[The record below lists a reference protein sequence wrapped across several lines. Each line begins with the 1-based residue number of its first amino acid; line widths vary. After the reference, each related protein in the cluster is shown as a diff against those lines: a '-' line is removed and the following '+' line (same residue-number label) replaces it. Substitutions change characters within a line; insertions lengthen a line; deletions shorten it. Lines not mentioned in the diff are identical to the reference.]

1 MGSKSQDF
9 TTQEQSK
16 KVVQL
21 EEIKIIIIII

>member
-21 EEIKIIIIII
+21 EEIKIIIII